1 MNSTSQ
7 KTSSSSP
14 SQSTERMVTCF
25 NGWACV
31 VVGSVHEFLDDVGGG
46 AGEPCLVDIVVFL
59 IVAEDE
65 F

>member
-1 MNSTSQ
+1 M
-7 KTSSSSP
+7 
-14 SQSTERMVTCF
+14 
-25 NGWACV
+25 
-31 VVGSVHEFLDDVGGG
+31 VGSVHEFLDDVGGG